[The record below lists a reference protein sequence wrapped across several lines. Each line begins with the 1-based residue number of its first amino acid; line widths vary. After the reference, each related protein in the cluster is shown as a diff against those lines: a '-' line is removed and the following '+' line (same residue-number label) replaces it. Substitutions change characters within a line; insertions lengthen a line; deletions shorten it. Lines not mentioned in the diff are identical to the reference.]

1 MSPRSTAS
9 GRRPTSRRGG
19 MRSLRAFL
27 VRMRGLFN
35 TEHIERDLAEE
46 IEFHLQM
53 RIEDNIRSGMTPAEA
68 RREALIDS
76 GGLESAK
83 EACRDRRGLPLFE
96 NFLQD
101 VRYALRTLRKNRGFT
116 LTALLALGLGV
127 GANAAIFGLVD
138 AFLLR
143 LLPVRNPQAL
153 ILIDRGFSYATFEQ
167 LRDRNHSFSGMFAYD
182 ESHVTMTIDGQ
193 PEYVDGDFV
202 SGSYFDVLGVGAIAG
217 RTLRAEDDQPGRQP
231 VAVISYRYW
240 DQRFARDASTIGKTI
255 FLADTP
261 CIIVGVTQPGFFGR
275 SVAGKSADVML
286 PMSVQ
291 RGVALKDHDS
301 FSVMARLQPGVSIEQ
316 AQADVNGLYRQIRTD
331 ASRTPQ
337 QVLRELQTKPVQL
350 RPGIRG
356 TSDANGKF
364 ATELRILS
372 GVGGVALLIACVNI
386 ANLLLARAAG
396 RHKEIAVR
404 LSIGASRGRLIRQL
418 LTESAVLA
426 AAGGCLGLLIAKG
439 GQGLL
444 LAALSYGRGPIP
456 FDLSV
461 DSRLLAFT
469 GTVCMITGVL
479 FGLVPA
485 LAAARVDVGQILKG
499 DERGAESRP
508 LHLRTTSLLVVLQV
522 ALSLVLLIGSGLM
535 IRSLRALHDVDF
547 GFERETVVAAWV
559 FPALAG
565 YDHAR
570 EMSLYRDLPE
580 RLKAIPGVLSASLLR
595 VRMLRGGWYRD
606 VWPQSAEIVPE
617 QSRKVRC
624 DPVGPAFF
632 ETMGIRLLRGREFS
646 AADSESAPR
655 VAVISEA
662 MARKFFPDQD
672 PIGLHLGFGG
682 PQTSGEIQIVGMVR
696 DVRHRI
702 PEDRPVESVYIPYT
716 QTPPEGLGQMN
727 LMVRTAASPGTVVA
741 AMRHALH
748 SIDRNLPLVG
758 VQTQAEE
765 IDDAFGDQ
773 RSLATLLT
781 VFGALTLM
789 LTSIGVYGT
798 MAYAVRRRTRELG
811 IRMALGAG
819 KDSVRWMV
827 LRQALALV
835 LAGVAIG
842 IPVAAAATRL
852 IASLL
857 FGLTASDPVTIAG
870 AIVGMVATAALAA
883 WIPAR
888 RATQVDPLVALRYE

>member
-1 MSPRSTAS
+1 
-9 GRRPTSRRGG
+9 
-19 MRSLRAFL
+19 MRSIRAFL
-27 VRMRGLFN
+27 VRVRGLFN
-35 TEHIERDLAEE
+35 TEQIERDLANE

-53 RIEDNIRSGMTPAEA
+53 RIEDNIRSGMTPSEA

-76 GGLESAK
+76 GGLEPAK
-83 EACRDRRGLPLFE
+83 EAYRDRRGLPWLE

-101 VRYALRTLRKNRGFT
+101 VRYALRALRKSRGFT
-116 LTALLALGLGV
+116 ITALLTLGLGI

-143 LLPVRNPQAL
+143 LLPVRNPHEL
-153 ILIDRGFSYATFEQ
+153 ILIDRGFPYATFEQ
-167 LRDRNHSFSGMFAYD
+167 LRDRSHSFSGMFAYD

-202 SGSYFDVLGVGAIAG
+202 SGNYFDVLGVRAIAG
-217 RTLRAEDDQPGRQP
+217 RTLRAGDDQPGRQP
-231 VAVISYRYW
+231 AAVISYGYW
-240 DQRFARDASTIGKTI
+240 DQRFARDASAIGKTI

-275 SVAGKSADVML
+275 SVAGKSADVTL
-286 PMSVQ
+286 PMSVR

-301 FSVMARLQPGVSIEQ
+301 VSVMARLQPGVSIEQ
-316 AQADVNGLYRQIRTD
+316 AQTDVNGLYRQIRTD
-331 ASRTPQ
+331 ASRTSQ
-337 QVLRELQTKPVQL
+337 QVLRELQMKPVQL

-356 TSDANGKF
+356 TSDANGAF
-364 ATELRILS
+364 ATKLRILA
-372 GVGGVALLIACVNI
+372 GVGGVALVIACVNI

-396 RHKEIAVR
+396 RQKEIAVR

-426 AAGGCLGLLIAKG
+426 AAGGGLGLLIAKG

-444 LAALSYGRGPIP
+444 LTVLSYGRGPIP

-461 DSRLLAFT
+461 DSRLLTFT
-469 GTVCMITGVL
+469 AAVCVITSVL

-485 LAAARVDVGQILKG
+485 LAAARVDVGPILKG

-508 LHLRTTSLLVVLQV
+508 LHLRTTSLLVVVQV

-547 GFERETVVAAWV
+547 GFERESVVAAWV

-570 EMSLYRDLPE
+570 EMSLYRDLQG
-580 RLKAIPGVLSASLLR
+580 RLKAIPGVLSTSMLR

-606 VWPQSAEIVPE
+606 VWPQPAEIVPE

-624 DPVGPAFF
+624 DQIGPEFF

-646 AADSESAPR
+646 AADSETAPR
-655 VAVISEA
+655 VAVISEV

-682 PQTSGEIQIVGMVR
+682 PQTSGDIQIVGVVR
-696 DVRHRI
+696 DVRHRV

-716 QTPPEGLGQMN
+716 QSPPEGLGQMN
-727 LMVRTAASPGTVVA
+727 LMVRTAASPGAVVD
-741 AMRHALH
+741 AMRRTVQ

-781 VFGALTLM
+781 VFGAVTLM
-789 LTSIGVYGT
+789 LTAIGVYGT
-798 MAYAVRRRTRELG
+798 MAYAVGRRTRELG

-819 KDSVRWMV
+819 TDRVRWMV
-827 LRQALALV
+827 LRQALVLV

-842 IPVAAAATRL
+842 IPVAVAASRL
-852 IASLL
+852 IASML
-857 FGLTASDPVTIAG
+857 FGLTASDPVSIAG
-870 AIVGMVATAALAA
+870 AIVGMVATAALAT

-888 RATQVDPLVALRYE
+888 RATQVDPLRALRFE